1 MLLPAMIYVPVFLIE
16 STPCIALFNNRMV
29 FADYLLYFFCIVL
42 TYNLVAFYTGY
53 GIASIFR
60 LPEDYVRS
68 TTIETGI

>member
-1 MLLPAMIYVPVFLIE
+1 
-16 STPCIALFNNRMV
+16 MV
-29 FADYLLYFFCIVL
+29 FADYLLYFFWIVL